1 MEKGKP
7 RLSEKAGHFLTVLIV
22 ELIRHTDVLI
32 VGAGP
37 SGLMMAAQLLRFG
50 IQPTI
55 IDAKPGPDRK
65 SKAIAMH
72 ARSLELFRQ
81 MGLADALLALGNPSY
96 GVQLQR
102 GTKPLGRLD
111 FAQMD
116 QPSTAFPFIHLV
128 GQDKTEKLLIDRL
141 TENACAVRWDTQLI
155 SLRQDDKEAFA
166 TLKQGE
172 EVQHWRCNW
181 VIGADGANSAVRTLT
196 SISFEGKSYPGQFFL
211 ADVQVR
217 DADNRRVHFFFS
229 KKGFLGVFP
238 YGSDGRYRLMGPLPA
253 KSRFQAENPIQYA
266 DIKPLVDKA
275 MGFELP
281 LERCLWISRFY
292 LHKRIAAPF
301 TRQRCFLIGDAAH
314 IHSPIGGQGMNGGMQ
329 DAANLAW
336 KLAGVVSGRMD
347 TRLLHTYEEERMP
360 VAKATLQDTDRAF
373 GWIRSI
379 PFFATSLSDSLFVW
393 TIRYVGRKPRLLKR
407 MFDRLAQLS
416 IHYRKATLAVH
427 YATGRHIQ
435 AGDRL
440 PFLPVFDEKTKK
452 QTDLHRWCEKP
463 GFILLILGTVSHHQ
477 LHIIGQWTRQK
488 YPREM
493 HVYYLPFSPQNQ
505 SVFDTFEVA
514 SEGTKT
520 VLIRP
525 DMYIGY
531 INDVLNVNLIDS
543 YMEGAVGWKNFGR
556 LPENS

>member
-1 MEKGKP
+1 
-7 RLSEKAGHFLTVLIV
+7 
-22 ELIRHTDVLI
+22 
-32 VGAGP
+32 
-37 SGLMMAAQLLRFG
+37 MMAAQLLRFG

-72 ARSLELFRQ
+72 ARTLELFRQ
-81 MGLADALLALGNPSY
+81 MGLADALLALGNSSH
-96 GVQLQR
+96 GIQLQR
-102 GTKPLGRLD
+102 GTEPLGKLD
-111 FAQMD
+111 FTQMD
-116 QPSTAFPFIHLV
+116 QPSTAFPYLLLV

-141 TENACAVRWDTQLI
+141 TENACTVRWDTQLV

-166 TLKQGE
+166 TLRQGGE
-172 EVQHWRCNW
+172 EQPWRCNW
-181 VIGADGANSAVRTLT
+181 VIGADGPNSAVRALT
-196 SISFEGKSYPGQFFL
+196 GISFEGKGDPRPFFL
-211 ADVQVR
+211 ADVELK
-217 DADNRRVHFFFS
+217 DADSRRVHFFFS

-238 YGSDGRYRLMGPLPA
+238 YGSEGRYRLMGPLPA
-253 KSRFQAENPIQYA
+253 SSRSEAERDVLYA
-266 DIKPLVDKA
+266 DIKPLVDEA

-281 LERCLWISRFY
+281 LERCLWVSRFF
-292 LHKRIAAPF
+292 LHRQIAVPF
-301 TRQRCFLIGDAAH
+301 ARQRCFLIGDAAH

-347 TRLLHTYEEERMP
+347 SRLLHTYEEERMP
-360 VAKATLQDTDRAF
+360 AARAMLQDTDRAF
-373 GWIRSI
+373 GWLRSL
-379 PFFATSLSDSLFVW
+379 PFLVTSFSASPFSW
-393 TIRYVGRKPRLLKR
+393 TIRYMGRKPRLLKR
-407 MFDRLAQLS
+407 MFDRWAQLNV
-416 IHYRKATLAVH
+416 HYRKTALAVH
-427 YATGRHIQ
+427 YATGRRIQ

-440 PFLPVFDEKTKK
+440 PFLTVFDEKTKR
-452 QTDLHRWCEKP
+452 QTDLHRWCKKP
-463 GFILLILGTVSHHQ
+463 GFILLLLGTVTRHH
-477 LHIIGQWTRQK
+477 LHIIGQWSRQK

-505 SVFDTFEVA
+505 SVFDTFEVVP
-514 SEGTKT
+514 EGTKI

-556 LPENS
+556 LPKNV